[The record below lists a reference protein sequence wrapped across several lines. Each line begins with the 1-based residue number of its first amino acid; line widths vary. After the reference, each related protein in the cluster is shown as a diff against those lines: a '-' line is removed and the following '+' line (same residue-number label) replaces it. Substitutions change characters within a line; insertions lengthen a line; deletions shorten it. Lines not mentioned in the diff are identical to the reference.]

1 MRPEVS
7 IATEVMASP
16 GDRRSCEVHVGK
28 RRIHVEKGEDRLLAL
43 SVLEGRPELG
53 ETVRL

>member
-16 GDRRSCEVHVGK
+16 GDRGSCEVHVGK

-43 SVLEGRPELG
+43 SALEGRPEMG